1 MISLRIHSVIINN
14 MTLEKAYDSV
24 DRKLKLMGLAVNSRD
39 IIHITDRYT
48 EGGYA
53 SYSDQDAGFT

>member
-39 IIHITDRYT
+39 IIYITDHYT